1 MKREIRFI
9 AITMMVLVMAF
20 SLAFAGQDNVI
31 AQTDSED
38 AMLAASEDGALFT
51 VDVSIP
57 YVLVQPSFN
66 GNEQA
71 DDTEYR
77 VFQGHADIGTEDV
90 STTLFMSV
98 LKVPT
103 SMLTSERR
111 TYNSDQNSGE
121 MTSEAMKAKQF
132 HLPET

>member
-1 MKREIRFI
+1 MKSESRFI
-9 AITMMVLVMAF
+9 AITMIMILMVSF
-20 SLAFAGQDNVI
+20 AFAGQNAVV
-31 AQTDSED
+31 AQSDSED
-38 AMLAASEDGALFT
+38 AMFTASEDGALFT

-103 SMLTSERR
+103 FMLTSERR
-111 TYNSDQNSGE
+111 TYNLDQNSGE
-121 MTSEAMKAKQF
+121 MTSEAMRPKQF
-132 HLPET
+132 TLPET